1 MMKTQNPAD
10 PVSSNEKYLVWGLF
24 TCFVVII
31 LMALLPDALCDW
43 IDALL
48 QASED
53 PVVQG

>member
-53 PVVQG
+53 PVVHG

>member
-1 MMKTQNPAD
+1 MIKTQNPAD

-24 TCFVVII
+24 TCFVIII
-31 LMALLPDALCDW
+31 LMALLPDTLFEW
-43 IDALL
+43 MDALM